1 MAKQSSSPGAVHIVL
16 QGKGGV
22 GKSLIAATLMQYL
35 QQPLGSG
42 GVRGIDTDPSNQ
54 TFAGYQRLQARPL
67 PILLE
72 GTSRVD
78 EGRFDELVQ
87 WLMDNPAETVIDTG
101 ATSFLPFSNYLVEN
115 NILELL
121 RAQGRTVRIHT
132 VIAGG
137 AALADTIDGFRSL
150 ANPLP
155 ERSMVVWLNEFFGP
169 VSSQGKEFVE
179 ARAYLDNVDKVIG
192 IVRWSA
198 RNPDTFGRDMRELQQ
213 RRWTFEQAIDE
224 PTLNI
229 VQRQRLKI
237 VRDDLFVQ
245 LRALPQLSTETP
257 VAALP

>member
-1 MAKQSSSPGAVHIVL
+1 MAKHSNSPGAVHIVL

-22 GKSLIAATLMQYL
+22 GKSLIASTLMQHL
-35 QQPLGSG
+35 QHASG
-42 GVRGIDTDPSNQ
+42 RDQVRGIDTDPSNQ
-54 TFAGYQRLQARPL
+54 TFAGYQRLQVRQL

-78 EGRFDELVQ
+78 EGKFDQLVQ
-87 WLMDNPAETVIDTG
+87 WLMEDTAETVIDTG

-115 NILELL
+115 AILELL
-121 RAQGRTVRIHT
+121 RAQGRTVRVHT

-150 ANPLP
+150 AKPLP

-169 VSSQGKEFVE
+169 VSSQGKTFEE
-179 ARAYLDNVDKVIG
+179 ARAYLDSADKVIG

-198 RNPDTFGRDMRELQQ
+198 CNPDTFGRDMRELQQ
-213 RRWTFEQAIDE
+213 RHWTFDQAIDE

-237 VRDDLFVQ
+237 VRDELFAQ
-245 LRALPQLSTETP
+245 LSALPQLSTEAP
-257 VAALP
+257 VATLP